1 MRIGLDGQPLT
12 KPRTGVGHYTF
23 ELARALAILRP
34 EDSFELVTPDTIP
47 ATIARDSETIPNLR
61 LVSVKANLL
70 MRRWSSVGL
79 PRYMRRA
86 RLDLFHGTNYQLP
99 LMNAKRNVLTVHD
112 LSIFTHPQTHDAQF
126 ARRARTRLPIMLRA
140 ATRIIT
146 PTEAIKDELT
156 ARFKLDPVRITVTP
170 EAPRNTFSPMQRED
184 TADVLQRLG
193 IDNDFILSVG
203 TIEPRKNLQTLVRAF
218 AR

>member
-1 MRIGLDGQPLT
+1 MRIGLDAQPLI
-12 KPRTGVGHYTF
+12 KPKTGVGHYTF

-34 EDSFELVTPDTIP
+34 GDSFELIAPDTIP
-47 ATIARDSETIPNLR
+47 ASIIRETETTPNLR
-61 LVSVKANLL
+61 FVSVKANVLT
-70 MRRWSSVGL
+70 RRWSSIGL
-79 PRYMRRA
+79 PRYIRQA

-99 LMNAKRNVLTVHD
+99 LINAKRNVLTVHD
-112 LSIFTHPQTHDAQF
+112 VSIFTHPQTHDAQF

-170 EAPRNTFSPMQRED
+170 EAPRNTFSPMQR
-184 TADVLQRLG
+184 
-193 IDNDFILSVG
+193 
-203 TIEPRKNLQTLVRAF
+203 
-218 AR
+218 